1 MNIEPLETILKIY
14 KDKPKVL
21 VTYLDDETVSKLINK
36 VYYNEE
42 TDDLFLNDNITFV
55 KKNTGKIFHSGKIIS
70 IDDPEITIKTQS
82 NYLTLNS
89 NEYYIFI
96 KQRKNKSKK
105 NDRDFYKA
113 LLNNLS

>member
-55 KKNTGKIFHSGKIIS
+55 KKN
-70 IDDPEITIKTQS
+70 
-82 NYLTLNS
+82 Y
-89 NEYYIFI
+89 
-96 KQRKNKSKK
+96 RKNYF
-105 NDRDFYKA
+105 N
-113 LLNNLS
+113 

>member
-14 KDKPKVL
+14 KDKQKVL

-55 KKNTGKIFHSGKIIS
+55 KKN
-70 IDDPEITIKTQS
+70 
-82 NYLTLNS
+82 Y
-89 NEYYIFI
+89 
-96 KQRKNKSKK
+96 RKNYF
-105 NDRDFYKA
+105 N
-113 LLNNLS
+113 